1 MKGNWPDAK
10 KNSAKT
16 GGAVKAD
23 GCKPNQQSKEY
34 GMTIQQ
40 QYQQTKVIGRAANQS
55 MVVPFHGSNLYLVDH
70 LGDPYVP
77 MKPVVEGMGLDWRS
91 QRAKIASKFK
101 GGVEITIPS
110 AGGAQSMICIPL
122 RKLPAWLYSIQP
134 GKVSPEI
141 REKVVAYQE
150 ECDEVLWQYW
160 TTGKADRQSV
170 KKAAKSYLPEYRQA
184 RAIKMTADAITVA
197 LSVMPNLSQEA
208 KQTAMAT
215 AVNTV
220 VGDNILPLPVL
231 TERYYSATDV
241 GERFGLSAN
250 KVGRIAN
257 EHNLKTER
265 YGKFFLDKSR
275 SSTKQVETFRYN
287 EAGVEA
293 VGVIITAL
301 EVGGEA

>member
-1 MKGNWPDAK
+1 MLASSKN
-10 KNSAKT
+10 NSAKT
-16 GGAVKAD
+16 GGAAKAED
-23 GCKPNQQSKEY
+23 VTQQPRKVY
-34 GMTIQQ
+34 DMTIHQSDR
-40 QYQQTKVIGRAANQS
+40 QTKVIGRAANQS
-55 MVVPFHGSNLYLVDH
+55 MLVPFHGNNLYLVDH
-70 LGDPYVP
+70 QGEPYVP
-77 MKPVVEGMGLDWRS
+77 MKPVVEGMGLAWQPQHEKIK
-91 QRAKIASKFK
+91 QRFNST
-101 GGVEITIPS
+101 ITEMVIV
-110 AGGAQSMICIPL
+110 AQDGKNRAMTCLPL
-122 RKLPAWLYSIQP
+122 RKLPAWLYSVQP
-134 GKVSPEI
+134 GKVSPEV

-231 TERYYSATDV
+231 TERYYSASEV
-241 GERFGLSAN
+241 GERFGISAN

-301 EVGGEA
+301 EVGGAA

>member
-1 MKGNWPDAK
+1 MLANSE

-16 GGAVKAD
+16 GGAVKAED
-23 GCKPNQQSKEY
+23 VTQQPRKVYDMNIHQSDR
-34 GMTIQQ
+34 
-40 QYQQTKVIGRAANQS
+40 QTKVIGRAANQS
-55 MVVPFHGSNLYLVDH
+55 VVVPFHGSNLYLVDH
-70 LGDPYVP
+70 QGDPYVP
-77 MKPVVEGMGLDWRS
+77 MKPVVEGMGLDWKTQHRKMTAKFNS
-91 QRAKIASKFK
+91 CMVEMTTQLPGDTQNRA
-101 GGVEITIPS
+101 VT
-110 AGGAQSMICIPL
+110 CLPL
-122 RKLPAWLYSIQP
+122 RKLPAWLYSVQP

-141 REKVVAYQE
+141 REKVAAYQE

-170 KKAAKSYLPEYRQA
+170 RKAAKSYLPEYRQA

-208 KQTAMAT
+208 RQTAMAT

-231 TERYYSATDV
+231 TERYYTAGEV
-241 GERFGLSAN
+241 GKRFGISAN

-287 EAGVEA
+287 EAGAEA

-301 EVGGEA
+301 EVGGAA

>member
-1 MKGNWPDAK
+1 
-10 KNSAKT
+10 
-16 GGAVKAD
+16 
-23 GCKPNQQSKEY
+23 
-34 GMTIQQ
+34 MTIQQ

-55 MVVPFHGSNLYLVDH
+55 MVVPFHGDNLYLVEHD
-70 LGDPYVP
+70 GDPYVP
-77 MKPVVEGMGLDWRS
+77 MKPVVEGMGLAWQVQHR
-91 QRAKIASKFK
+91 KLASKFGK
-101 GGVEITIPS
+101 GIIEMVIPS
-110 AGGAQSMICIPL
+110 AGGKQTMTCLPL

-134 GKVSPEI
+134 GKVAPEI

-231 TERYYSATDV
+231 TERYYTAGEV
-241 GERFGLSAN
+241 GERFGISAN

-257 EHNLKTER
+257 EHNLKTEQ
-265 YGKFFLDKSR
+265 YGKVFLDKSPN
-275 SSTKQVETFRYN
+275 SPKQVESFRYN
-287 EAGVEA
+287 DAGMKAIGE
-293 VGVIITAL
+293 IITAL
-301 EVGGEA
+301 EVGGAA

>member
-1 MKGNWPDAK
+1 
-10 KNSAKT
+10 
-16 GGAVKAD
+16 
-23 GCKPNQQSKEY
+23 
-34 GMTIQQ
+34 MTIQQ

-55 MVVPFHGSNLYLVDH
+55 MLVPFHGSNLYLVDH
-70 LGDPYVP
+70 HGDPYVP

-170 KKAAKSYLPEYRQA
+170 RKAAKSYLPEYRQA

-208 KQTAMAT
+208 RQTAMAT

-231 TERYYSATDV
+231 TERYYSASEV
-241 GERFGLSAN
+241 GERFGISAN

-287 EAGVEA
+287 EAGAEA

-301 EVGGEA
+301 EVGGAA

>member
-1 MKGNWPDAK
+1 
-10 KNSAKT
+10 
-16 GGAVKAD
+16 
-23 GCKPNQQSKEY
+23 
-34 GMTIQQ
+34 MTIQQ

-55 MVVPFHGSNLYLVDH
+55 MLVPFHGSNLYLVDH
-70 LGDPYVP
+70 QGEPYVP
-77 MKPVVEGMGLDWRS
+77 MKPVVEGMGLDWKTQHRKMT
-91 QRAKIASKFK
+91 AKFK
-101 GGVEITIPS
+101 GMVEMTIPS
-110 AGGAQSMICIPL
+110 AGGNQTMTCLPL
-122 RKLPAWLYSIQP
+122 RKLPAWLYSVQP

-231 TERYYSATDV
+231 TERYYSASEV
-241 GERFGLSAN
+241 GERFGISAN
-250 KVGRIAN
+250 KVGRIAS

-287 EAGVEA
+287 EAGAEA

-301 EVGGEA
+301 EVGGAA

>member
-1 MKGNWPDAK
+1 MLANSE

-16 GGAVKAD
+16 GGAVKAED
-23 GCKPNQQSKEY
+23 VTQQPRKVYDMNIHQSDR
-34 GMTIQQ
+34 
-40 QYQQTKVIGRAANQS
+40 QTKVIGRAANQS
-55 MVVPFHGSNLYLVDH
+55 VVVPFHGSNLYLVDH
-70 LGDPYVP
+70 QGDPYVP
-77 MKPVVEGMGLDWRS
+77 MKPVVEGMGLAWQVQHR
-91 QRAKIASKFK
+91 KLASKFSK
-101 GGVEITIPS
+101 GIIEMVIPS
-110 AGGAQSMICIPL
+110 AGGNQTMTCLPL
-122 RKLPAWLYSIQP
+122 RKLPAWLYSVQP

-220 VGDNILPLPVL
+220 VGDNILPLPML
-231 TERYYSATDV
+231 TERYYSASEV
-241 GERFGLSAN
+241 GERFGISAN

-257 EHNLKTER
+257 QHNLKTER

-287 EAGVEA
+287 EAGAEA

-301 EVGGEA
+301 EVGGAA

>member
-1 MKGNWPDAK
+1 
-10 KNSAKT
+10 
-16 GGAVKAD
+16 
-23 GCKPNQQSKEY
+23 
-34 GMTIQQ
+34 MTIQQ

-55 MVVPFHGSNLYLVDH
+55 MVVPFHGDNLYLVEH
-70 LGDPYVP
+70 QGDPYVP
-77 MKPVVEGMGLDWRS
+77 MKPVVEGMGLAW
-91 QRAKIASKFK
+91 QGQHAKLTTKFSKGIK
-101 GGVEITIPS
+101 EIVIPS
-110 AGGAQSMICIPL
+110 AGGNQTMTCLPL
-122 RKLPAWLYSIQP
+122 RKLPAWLYSVQP

-170 KKAAKSYLPEYRQA
+170 RKAAKSYLPEYRQA

-208 KQTAMAT
+208 RQTAMAT

-231 TERYYSATDV
+231 TERYYTAGEV
-241 GERFGLSAN
+241 GERFGISAN

-257 EHNLKTER
+257 EHGLKTER

-287 EAGVEA
+287 EAGAEA

-301 EVGGEA
+301 EVGGAA

>member
-1 MKGNWPDAK
+1 
-10 KNSAKT
+10 
-16 GGAVKAD
+16 
-23 GCKPNQQSKEY
+23 
-34 GMTIQQ
+34 MTIQQ

-55 MVVPFHGSNLYLVDH
+55 MLVPFHGDNLYLVEHD
-70 LGDPYVP
+70 GDPYVP
-77 MKPVVEGMGLDWRS
+77 MKPVVEGMGLAWQVQHRKLAAKFSACITEMVIQLPGDT
-91 QRAKIASKFK
+91 QNRA
-101 GGVEITIPS
+101 VT
-110 AGGAQSMICIPL
+110 CLPL

-134 GKVSPEI
+134 GKVAPEI

-170 KKAAKSYLPEYRQA
+170 RKAAKSYLPEYRQA

-208 KQTAMAT
+208 RQTAMAT

-231 TERYYSATDV
+231 TERYYTAGEV
-241 GERFGLSAN
+241 GERLGISAN

-257 EHNLKTER
+257 EHGLKTER

-287 EAGVEA
+287 EAGADA

-301 EVGGEA
+301 EVGGAA